1 MSEAIQLFAGSR
13 IKTSGVGLNAQL
25 TALVAATNP
34 IETWENEDF
43 VAFFDAVSSQMIS
56 AKSPVAG
63 LIQEHDLGFIVAWLK
78 KSSIQKMLAIQLE
91 HPLQIQARKERMTFH
106 RPRGI
111 AVHWIAG
118 NVPVLGLLS
127 LIQGLLSRNKNV
139 VKAPKS
145 FGDVLVCLL
154 NFIADVRVQNGEKT
168 LLGSDL
174 LGCLLTVYADR
185 SDIESQTLLSQ
196 AADVRIAWGGLEA
209 VKTIAALPRKVNC
222 RDIVFGPK
230 VSFILM
236 TEDAVT
242 KLSVK
247 EAFTLAEGIAKDT
260 FAFGQA
266 GCNAP
271 HNLILHGSPSSFEPF
286 LEYLKVAMRSEA
298 KRNKGV
304 SYNPID
310 SYNVQERRFLYHV
323 GGGKSVVEGDG
334 FSYTLF
340 VDRDHADIHDPIYC
354 HSLFISYVDDLN
366 QLASV
371 IPENPQTVGLAC
383 SEDRR
388 CEIAEMLFNLGVLRV
403 TQVGRMSLYTQPWD
417 GYLPIQEMV
426 KWVSLET

>member
-1 MSEAIQLFAGSR
+1 MSEAIRLFIGNS
-13 IKTSGVGLNAQL
+13 IETSGLGLDAQL
-25 TALVAATNP
+25 TALATATNP
-34 IETWENEDF
+34 IEMWSNEDF
-43 VAFFDAVSSQMIS
+43 IAFFDAVSTQMIS
-56 AKSPVAG
+56 ARSPVAE

-91 HPLQIQARKERMTFH
+91 QPLQSQASKERVTFH

-145 FGDVLVCLL
+145 FGHILVRLL
-154 NFIADVRVQNGEKT
+154 NFIADVRVQNEEKT
-168 LLGSDL
+168 LLGADL

-209 VKTIAALPRKVNC
+209 VKTIAALPRKINC

-242 KLSVK
+242 ELSSK
-247 EAFTLAEGIAKDT
+247 EAMALADGIARDT

-271 HNLILHGSPSSFEPF
+271 HNLILNGPPSSFEPF
-286 LEYLKVAMRSEA
+286 LEHLKLAMHSEA
-298 KRNKGV
+298 KRNKGF
-304 SYNPID
+304 SYEPID
-310 SYNVQERRFLYHV
+310 SYNVQERKFLYHI
-323 GGGKSVVEGDG
+323 GDGKSVVEGDG

-340 VDRDHADIHDPIYC
+340 VDREHADIHDPIYC
-354 HSLFISYVDDLN
+354 HSLFISYVSDLS
-366 QLASV
+366 QLSSV
-371 IPENPQTVGLAC
+371 IPDNPQTVGLAC
-383 SEDRR
+383 SEEQRR
-388 CEIAEMLFNLGVLRV
+388 EIAEILFNLGVLRV